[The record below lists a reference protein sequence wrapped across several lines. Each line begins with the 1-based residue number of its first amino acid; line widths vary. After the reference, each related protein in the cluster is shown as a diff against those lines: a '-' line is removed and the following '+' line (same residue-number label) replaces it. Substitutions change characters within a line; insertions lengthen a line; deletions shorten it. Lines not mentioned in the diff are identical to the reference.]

1 MAHKAIIAKISA
13 VHAIAGAEKIHL
25 ATVLGEQVVVGKDW
39 GVGHVGV
46 FFPVD
51 LQLSEEFCKEN
62 NLHRDSS
69 KNKDTSVKGFFESNR
84 RVRAQPFLGVK
95 SSGYFASL
103 QSLSYTTPAWIM
115 LGDTI
120 GRECDE
126 LNGHKICQ
134 KYISEATLKVKGES
148 NQKKQAKKNFAPLFE
163 KHVDSDQFKHY
174 ADHIPAGALLHF
186 HAKVHGTSARM
197 GFLPV
202 LQELPKWKQLV
213 NKVCRKEVFEGS
225 YEYDYVVGTRNVVL
239 KDDKKE
245 GFHGSEQFR
254 YDVMEMVK
262 PFLQKGMTV
271 YGEIAGFVNG
281 KPIMPVHSVKV
292 LKSKEFTKKYGET
305 VTYAYGCKE
314 HEFRFHIYR
323 ITSLTESGEHI
334 DWTQAQID
342 KFCEKT
348 GLLGPVAVCPAYVYD
363 GSVENLREVVE
374 ALTERPGSLTA
385 DYIDSSHVSEG
396 IIIRADV
403 GGFTPKFYKSKS
415 FAFRAME
422 GMCEV
427 VDPEDAS

>member
-13 VHAIAGAEKIHL
+13 IHAIAGADKIHL

-69 KNKDTSVKGFFESNR
+69 KNKDNTIKGFFESNR

-95 SSGYFASL
+95 SSGYFAAVA
-103 QSLSYTTPAWIM
+103 SLSYTGFSEGDATPGI
-115 LGDTI
+115 
-120 GRECDE
+120 EFDE
-126 LNGHKICQ
+126 WGSHKICQ

-174 ADHIPAGALLHF
+174 ADHIPVGALLHF

-202 LQELPKWKQLV
+202 LQELPKWKQFV
-213 NKVCRKEVFEGS
+213 NKVCRKEVFEAG
-225 YEYDYVVGTRNVVL
+225 YAYDYVVGTRNVVL

-262 PFLQKGMTV
+262 PFLTKGMTV
-271 YGEIAGFVNG
+271 YGEIAGYANG
-281 KPIMPVHSVKV
+281 KPIMPVHSVKG
-292 LKSKEFTKKYGET
+292 LKDKRYTEKYGNEI
-305 VTYAYGCKE
+305 TYAYGCKE

-323 ITSLTESGEHI
+323 ITSLTEAGEHI

-342 KFCEKT
+342 KWCEKT
-348 GLLGPVAVCPAYVYD
+348 GILGPVAVTTPYIYD
-363 GSVENLREVVE
+363 GNVENLREVVE
-374 ALTERPGSLTA
+374 SLTERNGCLTE
-385 DYIDSSHVSEG
+385 DYIDPSHISEG
-396 IIIRADV
+396 IIVRADF

-415 FAFRAME
+415 YAFRVLE
-422 GMCEV
+422 GLCEAA
-427 VDPEDAS
+427 DTESAA